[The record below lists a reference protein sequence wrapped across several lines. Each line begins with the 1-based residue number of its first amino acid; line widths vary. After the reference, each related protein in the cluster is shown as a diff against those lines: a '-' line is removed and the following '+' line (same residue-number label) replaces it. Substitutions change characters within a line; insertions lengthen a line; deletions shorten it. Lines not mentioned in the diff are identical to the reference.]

1 MIHVINSLNTFQN
14 EMLESYYPWIITIEQ
29 GYLSSKTKFVS
40 GKVFYNRVSDAF
52 MGPGN
57 HEFQV
62 NPVKFTKTCKIPYF
76 TVQLR
81 SRWPT
86 HLQNLCTFFSF
97 FAKKGLLKGVS

>member
-14 EMLESYYPWIITIEQ
+14 EMLEIGLITIEQ
-29 GYLSSKTKFVS
+29 GYLISKTKFVS

-62 NPVKFTKTCKIPYF
+62 NPVKFTKTCKIP
-76 TVQLR
+76 
-81 SRWPT
+81 
-86 HLQNLCTFFSF
+86 
-97 FAKKGLLKGVS
+97 

>member
-1 MIHVINSLNTFQN
+1 MIHVIQYNDSWNTFQN
-14 EMLESYYPWIITIEQ
+14 KMLESHYPWIITIEQ

-62 NPVKFTKTCKIPYF
+62 NPVKFTKSCKIP
-76 TVQLR
+76 
-81 SRWPT
+81 
-86 HLQNLCTFFSF
+86 
-97 FAKKGLLKGVS
+97 

>member
-1 MIHVINSLNTFQN
+1 
-14 EMLESYYPWIITIEQ
+14 MLEIGLITIEQ

-62 NPVKFTKTCKIPYF
+62 NPVKFTKTCKIP
-76 TVQLR
+76 
-81 SRWPT
+81 
-86 HLQNLCTFFSF
+86 
-97 FAKKGLLKGVS
+97 

>member
-1 MIHVINSLNTFQN
+1 MILLLLLEGGTKYLSAMIHVINSLNTFQN
-14 EMLESYYPWIITIEQ
+14 EMLEIGLITIEQ

-62 NPVKFTKTCKIPYF
+62 NPVKFTKTCKIP
-76 TVQLR
+76 
-81 SRWPT
+81 
-86 HLQNLCTFFSF
+86 
-97 FAKKGLLKGVS
+97 

>member
-1 MIHVINSLNTFQN
+1 MILVINSLNTFQN
-14 EMLESYYPWIITIEQ
+14 EMLEIGLITIEQ

-62 NPVKFTKTCKIPYF
+62 NPVKFTKTCKIP
-76 TVQLR
+76 
-81 SRWPT
+81 
-86 HLQNLCTFFSF
+86 
-97 FAKKGLLKGVS
+97 